1 MVSLPEDV
9 HGNLYCIFFL
19 LFYVKGNRKK
29 KIHISFPACTISS
42 RKPVRKNCLSSGSY
56 VT

>member
-9 HGNLYCIFFL
+9 HGNLYCIFL

-29 KIHISFPACTISS
+29 KYIFHFLL
-42 RKPVRKNCLSSGSY
+42 VL
-56 VT
+56 